1 MNIQSPSGTPLGER
15 PNNGGAPLTP
25 PASDGSVTPPPL
37 SSPPLASS
45 AMSEMFPQ
53 SPKGTPRA
61 ATPKEEPSPNKRS
74 PRHSRRR
81 RSTSRAGSRTR
92 NEILESMP
100 PNSSAAVYRN
110 LLALE
115 QSIRTQYLEMV
126 QKRRKNLTFF
136 VILCMAMAYFSYA
149 VFVEPSI
156 YGLFSF
162 LQRVGFISTLITVGL
177 FLLTGLYNQ
186 TFVEYPRFLGSA
198 NKGLRSFNVKVV
210 RVKSTWKEALIR
222 AIWAPGYTSRP
233 GRLVKIVLS
242 TRAFSSETIEGWEI
256 YRQEYWEREHDRMI
270 RRHRTPAKDQH
281 SQQAPTHGHRR
292 RPTHLRN
299 ETEKPLTAAS

>member
-1 MNIQSPSGTPLGER
+1 
-15 PNNGGAPLTP
+15 
-25 PASDGSVTPPPL
+25 
-37 SSPPLASS
+37 
-45 AMSEMFPQ
+45 
-53 SPKGTPRA
+53 
-61 ATPKEEPSPNKRS
+61 
-74 PRHSRRR
+74 
-81 RSTSRAGSRTR
+81 
-92 NEILESMP
+92 MP

-136 VILCMAMAYFSYA
+136 VILCMAMAYFSYT

-177 FLLTGLYNQ
+177 FLLTGLYSQ
-186 TFVEYPRFLGSA
+186 TFVEYPRFLGST

-233 GRLVKIVLS
+233 GRLVKVVLS

-256 YRQEYWEREHDRMI
+256 YRQEYWEREHDRMM
-270 RRHRTPAKDQH
+270 RRHRAPAAKDPH
-281 SQQAPTHGHRR
+281 SQHASTTTLGHRR